1 MPPPISGAPPTWLT
15 RSSVRTV
22 VRLSRPTPHVAPH
35 AGRGLAGKA
44 PLEKPAR
51 APSKRRPAL
60 IFWTISLI
68 CTFIGG
74 AIGLLGVLG
83 ANGAPQ
89 EAAAAAVGCLIVIA
103 PYAFAR
109 AVDELIRD

>member
-1 MPPPISGAPPTWLT
+1 MPKQDLCPDCGTE
-15 RSSVRTV
+15 
-22 VRLSRPTPHVAPH
+22 VAPY
-35 AGRGLAGKA
+35 AARCSSCGRTLAGKA
-44 PLEKPAR
+44 LVTNVAR
-51 APSKRRPAL
+51 VPSKRRPAL

-74 AIGLLGVLG
+74 AMGLLGVLG